1 VIGVLCVVAAAFA
14 ASAFAHSVLI
24 FTAPANDTVVQESP
38 DEVLLRFNEPV
49 DPSLGSIRVFDGQGN
64 QVDAGEIRQPV
75 PAEVSV
81 GIDQELDAGTYTVA
95 WRVISADSDPI
106 SGAFVFHVRERG
118 VAVAIEDVAGGSRA
132 VETAFTV
139 SRFFNFSFLLL
150 AVGSTAVLLLAL
162 ASASWRIQRR
172 LYGLVAI
179 FGGALLVT
187 GITNILLQGAEAG
200 GYGLL
205 EAVSWD
211 TFSTVVGT
219 DYGEVMLIQA
229 ALAATL
235 GLTALAVRYSQERD
249 RQALTG
255 LMLLLCAGLA
265 VTPTF
270 SGHAR
275 TVSTLAIVADIAHV
289 AAAAVWTGGLGFL
302 VLALLLSAADRWP
315 LATRAVPR
323 FSNMAVVSVVVLLV
337 AGTISSYLQLRT
349 WSALWETTYGLLILA
364 KILLVVPLLGL
375 GAYNN
380 RYAVPRLKAG
390 IASLLERRRFLQ
402 AAGVEIAIMAVI
414 VAVTAVLVNAQ
425 PARTEG
431 MAMGDD
437 EHGAMTDGMEHAGGE
452 QTVEVDLI
460 DAVATVSISPG
471 TPGDNTIEIVFE
483 GPDGGPPPDFQEV
496 SVSARLPAQEI
507 GPLEFVAEPA
517 HGGMYVIEN
526 ASLSLPGQWELRIEA
541 LIGDFDLLTD
551 TVTID
556 IGEG

>member
-1 VIGVLCVVAAAFA
+1 VIGVLCVLAAAFA

-64 QVDAGEIRQPV
+64 QVDAGEISQPV

-81 GIDQELDAGTYTVA
+81 GIDQELDTGTYTVA

-132 VETAFTV
+132 AETTFTI
-139 SRFFNFSFLLL
+139 SRFFNFGFLLL
-150 AVGSTAVLLLAL
+150 AVGSTAALLLAL
-162 ASASWRIQRR
+162 ASASWRVQRR

-187 GITNILLQGAEAG
+187 ALTNIVLQGAEAG
-200 GYGLL
+200 GYGLV

-235 GLTALAVRYSQERD
+235 GLTALAVRHSQERD

-275 TVSTLAIVADIAHV
+275 TAGNLAIVADIAHV
-289 AAAAVWTGGLGFL
+289 AAAAVWTGGLGLL
-302 VLALLLSAADRWP
+302 VLGLLLSGADRWP

-349 WSALWETTYGLLILA
+349 WSALWETTYGLLVLA

-375 GAYNN
+375 GAS
-380 RYAVPRLKAG
+380 V
-390 IASLLERRRFLQ
+390 LERRRFLQ
-402 AAGVEIAIMAVI
+402 AAGVEIAIMVVI
-414 VAVTAVLVNAQ
+414 VAVTAVLVNAE

-431 MAMGDD
+431 MVMEED
-437 EHGAMTDGMEHAGGE
+437 EHGQMEGMEGHGGTGGE
-452 QTVEVDLI
+452 QTVELDLVDAIASL
-460 DAVATVSISPG
+460 TVSPG
-471 TPGDNTIEIVFE
+471 TPGDNTITLVF
-483 GPDGGPPPDFQEV
+483 GGVGGEPPPEFQEV

-507 GPLEFVAEPA
+507 GPLEFVAEPVD
-517 HGGMYVIEN
+517 GGTYVIEN
-526 ASLSLPGQWELRIEA
+526 ASLSLPGQWELRVEA
-541 LIGDFDLLTD
+541 LIGDFDLLTE
-551 TVTID
+551 TATIH